1 MKKIKKAIIIII
13 LMAGV
18 GTITFFV
25 GRQIGL
31 NTDKSSTSTTIE
43 EVTVGTQN
51 IKKTLTSSGE
61 IKTANTEKLAIST
74 SYYFE
79 TMCVEEDDTVK
90 KGENILKYSNGTYLT
105 APYDLVIS
113 SYSVPETG
121 NKATSSNYIE
131 VQDLDNLVVSLSIS
145 ESEISNISLDQE
157 VQISL
162 TADTS
167 KTYTGKI
174 TKIDS
179 VGTYS
184 TSGTTFAVE
193 VSLENDGN
201 IKIGMSVSCTINIEE
216 LTDVVAVPINGVQ
229 VNGDRKYVLVVK
241 DGKTEEVDIE
251 TGLSNDEYVEV
262 KSGLT
267 GGETIQVVTTTKQ
280 STIRSGSSS
289 EKSGMNK
296 GDGMSNGGGDTSNF
310 CGNNSA
316 ILAKSGANL
325 TLKNITVTTNASGAN
340 GVFSYGGA
348 ATTNNSSSDV
358 TTVNISDSTITTTG
372 DNAGGIMTTGGGK
385 TVATNLTMNTD
396 SYYEGTINGD
406 NTAKSITLKLD
417 SSSKIKLTGDSYV
430 SSLEDNDSYYSNIDF
445 NGYKLY
451 VNGTAI
457 N

>member
-18 GTITFFV
+18 GTTTFFV

-31 NTDKSSTSTTIE
+31 NTDTSSTSTTIE

-145 ESEISNISLDQE
+145 ESEISNISLYQE

-216 LTDVVAVPINGVQ
+216 LTDVIAVPINGVQ

-289 EKSGMNK
+289 EKSEMNK
-296 GDGMSNGGGDTSNF
+296 GDGMSNGGGDRQSMP
-310 CGNNSA
+310 
-316 ILAKSGANL
+316 
-325 TLKNITVTTNASGAN
+325 N
-340 GVFSYGGA
+340 GDGGMP
-348 ATTNNSSSDV
+348 S
-358 TTVNISDSTITTTG
+358 
-372 DNAGGIMTTGGGK
+372 GGGDMQK
-385 TVATNLTMNTD
+385 GGSMPSAP
-396 SYYEGTINGD
+396 GQ
-406 NTAKSITLKLD
+406 
-417 SSSKIKLTGDSYV
+417 
-430 SSLEDNDSYYSNIDF
+430 
-445 NGYKLY
+445 
-451 VNGTAI
+451 
-457 N
+457 